1 MSTETHGPTN
11 QAQPRKRA
19 WSAIAAAV
27 AGSTAGIM
35 LAQAVRLQYAPRL
48 VGWVV
53 VSVAGLWLVSFA
65 ADRFRRRAR

>member
-1 MSTETHGPTN
+1 MTTETHERDD
-11 QAQPRKRA
+11 QVQPRKSA
-19 WSAIAAAV
+19 WTALAAAV
-27 AGSTAGIM
+27 AGSVAGVL